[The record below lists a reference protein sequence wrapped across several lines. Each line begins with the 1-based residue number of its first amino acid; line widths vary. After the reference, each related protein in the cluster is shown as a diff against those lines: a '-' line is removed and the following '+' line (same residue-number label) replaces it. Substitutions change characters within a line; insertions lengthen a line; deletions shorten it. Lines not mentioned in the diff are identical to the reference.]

1 MIAAKELD
9 MNKKEQNARM
19 LDPNRFQVTK
29 NMPYVPGGPDNNNP
43 MNVTDNASPT
53 ISAASIY
60 GDYAQEYPQMG
71 TGMVNPMSVKNSGLQ
86 QSFPMGQRLN
96 AQPFNMQQQPDTS
109 GVSMTPDGM
118 ESGRLAGSAK
128 QRGLQVGAMGMTGLP
143 AQPAPGAFPGAFPG
157 SSGPPMMQGMPSAE
171 QASGM
176 SPQNSM
182 NPMTPG
188 SSKTTIKK
196 KGK

>member
-1 MIAAKELD
+1 

-19 LDPNRFQVTK
+19 LDPMRFKIAQQNSVI
-29 NMPYVPGGPDNNNP
+29 PGGPQNNAPDPVVQSSGEPINGK
-43 MNVTDNASPT
+43 
-53 ISAASIY
+53 SIY
-60 GDYAQEYPQMG
+60 NDYAQNYQQMG
-71 TGMVNPMSVKNSGLQ
+71 SAILNPINVGPSGLQ
-86 QSFPMGQRLN
+86 QNFPMGQRLN

-128 QRGLQVGAMGMTGLP
+128 QRGLQVGAMGMTGVP
-143 AQPAPGAFPGAFPG
+143 AQPAPGAFPAAFPG

>member
-1 MIAAKELD
+1 

-19 LDPNRFQVTK
+19 LDPQRFQVTK

-43 MNVTDNASPT
+43 MNVTDNSSPPIMST
-53 ISAASIY
+53 SIY
-60 GDYAQEYPQMG
+60 GDYQQNYPQMG
-71 TGMVNPMSVKNSGLQ
+71 TGIVNPMNVGNSGLQ
-86 QSFPMGQRLN
+86 QSFPVGQRLN

-109 GVSMTPDGM
+109 GVSMAPDGM
-118 ESGRLAGSAK
+118 ESGRLAQNAQK
-128 QRGLQVGAMGMTGLP
+128 FGLNAGPMGMTGVP

-171 QASGM
+171 QAAGGM
-176 SPQNSM
+176 NPQNSM

-188 SSKTTIKK
+188 STPTKIKK